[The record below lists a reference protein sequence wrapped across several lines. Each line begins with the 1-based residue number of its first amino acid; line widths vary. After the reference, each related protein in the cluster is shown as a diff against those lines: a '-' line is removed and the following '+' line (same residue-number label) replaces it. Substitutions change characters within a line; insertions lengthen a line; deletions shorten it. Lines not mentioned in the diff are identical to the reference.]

1 MIFFYSKK
9 NAPISP
15 SSFDADLSQKLG
27 NPKFASAYIMSAIV
41 DNDLNF
47 LPIALGDVAKAH
59 GVSKLAEQTGIN
71 RRTLYKVFDKKVHPI
86 SVLHGWINGVLPSAK
101 NLHHIHS
108 LSEHLK
114 IPISVLHFN

>member
-59 GVSKLAEQTGIN
+59 GVSKFAEQTGIN
-71 RRTLYKVFDKKVHPI
+71 RRTLYKVFDKKVHPSFDLVARI
-86 SVLHGWINGVLPSAK
+86 MESLGMEIQIRPKKAK
-101 NLHHIHS
+101 R
-108 LSEHLK
+108 K
-114 IPISVLHFN
+114 KAT